1 MLTYL
6 SIRNLAIIDRLELE
20 LESGLTV
27 ITGETGAGKSML
39 LNGLT
44 LLLGARSARELVR
57 SGQSKLVVEGL
68 WEPNSW
74 QGPPAELLGTEDDSD
89 EILVRRTITLTDSG
103 KRDRLLVADRITSR
117 SALAGV
123 AADLVSIA
131 SQHEYVRLLKRPQH
145 IHILDAYGSLHA
157 TVAEC
162 GARHTAFSLMEAR
175 IAGLEEA
182 RASRQDRLVQ
192 LRERIDSLTDL
203 DVQPAE
209 DDELLGHIDRLTHAV
224 DITRALQSA
233 LDILYENDGDLL
245 GGLGA
250 VGKTLSAVSRHE
262 PRVSPLVERIHTTR
276 ADLEDVVDELRGL
289 AGHIEADPNY
299 LDHLQARLAVLQKA
313 MRRYSVD
320 STDELLDLLSR
331 SRQEYSELED
341 LDLSL
346 DALHKELEILGAR
359 LLETVQELHLMRVE
373 VAGRLSTS
381 VEEMLAELEMERA
394 CFTVAIDFSEET
406 LTRLGG
412 DRVEFLLSA
421 NPGQPPLPLQKVA
434 SGGELSRILLAFKVV
449 LADADPVPT
458 YLFDEIDAGIGGK
471 TALAVGRL
479 MARMA
484 KGQQVLCVTHTAQL
498 AAYADQH
505 LVVRKEA
512 GKESTSMLVS
522 TLKSRDEKIAELARM
537 LSGMSDSKTA
547 RSHAAELLKEARKD
561 RLDD

>member
-1 MLTYL
+1 VLTYL